1 MTRPDYYLPTPR
13 KASNPRTARHD
24 DGRVTLL
31 ECRESTALRAPDG
44 FIECFFAGRS
54 RIAPDH
60 ELVRDLSREER
71 ERYFRPIRLR
81 RASEIAALGP
91 RKIELTERG
100 V

>member
-1 MTRPDYYLPTPR
+1 MIRPSYYLPPPTSATGSEATR
-13 KASNPRTARHD
+13 RG

-31 ECRESTALRAPDG
+31 ECRESTALRGPDG

-60 ELVRDLSREER
+60 EIVRDLSREDR
-71 ERYFRPIRLR
+71 DRFFRPVRLR
-81 RASEIAALGP
+81 RASEFAALGP

-100 V
+100 A